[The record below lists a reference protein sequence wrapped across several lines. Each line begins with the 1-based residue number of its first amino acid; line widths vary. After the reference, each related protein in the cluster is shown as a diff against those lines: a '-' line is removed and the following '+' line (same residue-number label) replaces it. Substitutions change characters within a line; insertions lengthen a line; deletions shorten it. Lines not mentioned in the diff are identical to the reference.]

1 MTGGYELAYVI
12 GGLFL
17 SLTVFSLVLGDNY
30 LFRLGAA
37 ILSGAVSAFICVL
50 LVEKYFYPLIT
61 ELIGSRQSLTA
72 AQIIRAAAVVI
83 GIILLFCKAYTNA
96 QSGGRVVMIIL
107 LASSAAVLVLGAVNG
122 TIPAFV
128 RSMAE
133 PFRLKSVTLENKN
146 DVWYW
151 LKNGAMLVSAVIAL
165 LYTRHYRPGNG
176 RKETEG
182 SGSTVGNVLIG
193 FTFGALTAAVFMAAA
208 NILVNHLSGIIANIQ
223 TLIR

>member
-37 ILSGAVSAFICVL
+37 ILSGAVSAFICVM

-61 ELIGSRQSLTA
+61 DLISNRQSLTA

-83 GIILLFCKAYTNA
+83 GVILLFCKAYTNA
-96 QSGGRVVMIIL
+96 QGGGRAVMIIL

-122 TIPAFV
+122 TLPAFI
-128 RSMAE
+128 RRLAE
-133 PFRLKSVTLENKN
+133 PFRLKGVSAENRN

-165 LYTRHYRPGNG
+165 LYTRHYRPGTVRNH
-176 RKETEG
+176 TEG
-182 SGSTVGNVLIG
+182 SGSLIGNVLIG
-193 FTFGALTAAVFMAAA
+193 FTFGALTAAVFVAAA
-208 NILVNHLSGIIANIQ
+208 NILVNHLSGIITNVQ